1 MKPMLPITPYRVLA
15 LAVTLT
21 IGLPSFAHA
30 QLFDKIKDTA
40 KGTAESEVLNRVD
53 LAVRSG
59 IACVFSDLE
68 CIRSGQADGEDVF
81 LTDEEGEYVLDE
93 EGNPVSDPDQ
103 AAGIL
108 GQTPPGTSG
117 AAGAPGAA
125 PGVPGVTPGAG
136 ANTNL
141 DFVPGDR
148 VVLDV
153 DYTED
158 NLGDFPRRFDLV
170 QGSFDVIEWEGTRY
184 VRAIAGGSLAIVL
197 PETLPEKFTLET
209 SVSVQHGNASLRITP
224 GRAYQSPTRTYAGSA
239 ISVEYAESG
248 IMAAGGGPD
257 AMAPHDH
264 AIVAAAIAPLRV
276 MADGEH
282 MKVYLGDRRV
292 ANVPNAVFPRTD
304 TLFVAADYAYEA
316 QPILMGPIRIAA
328 SQVDLYDRLTREGR
342 VTTHSILFDVDSDVI
357 REESA
362 PTLDQIGTM
371 LQGHPDL
378 RISIEG
384 HTDADGE
391 EAYNRELSDRRA
403 ASVRARLIESY
414 GIDSSRLESRGFG
427 ESVPVA
433 PNDTP
438 EGKQQNRRVEL
449 VRL

>member
-1 MKPMLPITPYRVLA
+1 VLVLA
-15 LAVTLT
+15 VALT
-21 IGLPSFAHA
+21 IGLPSSAQA
-30 QLFDKIKDTA
+30 QLFDKIKERAT
-40 KGTAESEVLNRVD
+40 GTAESEVLNRVD
-53 LAVRSG
+53 LAVRG
-59 IACVFSDLE
+59 GMACVFSDLQ
-68 CIRSGQADGEDVF
+68 CIQGGQDDGEDVY
-81 LTDEEGEYVLDE
+81 LTDENGEYVLDD

-103 AAGIL
+103 AAEIL
-108 GQTPPGTSG
+108 GKAPPGASG
-117 AAGAPGAA
+117 AASAPGAA

-136 ANTNL
+136 ADANL

-148 VVLDV
+148 VVLEV
-153 DYTED
+153 DYADD

-224 GRAYQSPTRTYAGSA
+224 GRAYHSNTRDYSGSG
-239 ISVEYAESG
+239 ISVEYVESG
-248 IMAAGGGPD
+248 ILAVGNGPD
-257 AMAPHDH
+257 AMAPHDPT
-264 AIVAAAIAPLRV
+264 IVASAVAPLRV

-282 MKVYLGDRRV
+282 MKLYLGDRRV

-304 TLFVAADYAYEA
+304 TLFVAVDYAYEA

-328 SQVDLYDRLTREGR
+328 SQVDLYDRLAREGR
-342 VTTHSILFDVDSDVI
+342 VTTRGILFDVDSDVI

-371 LQGHPDL
+371 LQVHPDL

-391 EAYNRELSDRRA
+391 EAYNRELSERRA
-403 ASVRARLIESY
+403 ASVRDRLIESY
-414 GIDSSRLESRGFG
+414 GIDPSRLESRGFG
-427 ESVPVA
+427 ESVPLA
-433 PNDTP
+433 PNDTA